1 MSKCIRKVRGF
12 QILHHLASLA
22 SSLNCLIKTC
32 QIELNHM
39 WGCLSFH
46 VKYGTPLNFALH
58 QPSCHVIMHHI
69 AHCTCI
75 DLCYISLVCAF
86 GSSRVEPEYEQ
97 FEQEYEHPQ
106 EDRACAST
114 ADLTGEPTSSP
125 ILQFLAL
132 LIYCYPYVAILWC
145 HVSYP
150 TCYLYIRDT
159 PPRPTCCLLFAS
171 FASRRRV

>member
-1 MSKCIRKVRGF
+1 
-12 QILHHLASLA
+12 
-22 SSLNCLIKTC
+22 
-32 QIELNHM
+32 
-39 WGCLSFH
+39 
-46 VKYGTPLNFALH
+46 
-58 QPSCHVIMHHI
+58 MHHI

-75 DLCYISLVCAF
+75 YLCYISLVCAF
-86 GSSRVEPEYEQ
+86 GSSRVDADAEQ

-132 LIYCYPYVAILWC
+132 LIYCYPYVAIQLC

-150 TCYLYIRDT
+150 PVTHISEIHLLAL
-159 PPRPTCCLLFAS
+159 PNVCCLPA
-171 FASRRRV
+171 

>member
-1 MSKCIRKVRGF
+1 MSKCIRKMWVS
-12 QILHHLASLA
+12 QILHHHASLA

-32 QIELNHM
+32 QFELNLM

-46 VKYGTPLNFALH
+46 VKYGTPLNFDLH

-75 DLCYISLVCAF
+75 DLCYIPLVCAF

-114 ADLTGEPTSSP
+114 ADLTGEPPPPFTYFTVSCSFDLMLSLCCDSVVSRVLFHLLPIYLSYTSSP
-125 ILQFLAL
+125 
-132 LIYCYPYVAILWC
+132 Y
-145 HVSYP
+145 
-150 TCYLYIRDT
+150 
-159 PPRPTCCLLFAS
+159 LLF
-171 FASRRRV
+171 VVC